1 MPIQKKKKERKKEMW
16 NLAAFFSTHSSLSS
30 PTNQASATL
39 QPNLNMQEKINNAA
53 FLLLHARDTRPK
65 YCLVHFLHLL

>member
-16 NLAAFFSTHSSLSS
+16 NLAGFFFTHSLLSS

-39 QPNLNMQEKINNAA
+39 QPNLNIQEKINNAA
-53 FLLLHARDTRPK
+53 FPVLHARDTRPK